1 MKFFVHLM
9 FMNYFHVI
17 SIHKKILLF
26 GALLFISTSCFQ
38 LSNAQNTEHFNFKH
52 LLVKDG
58 LSQGS
63 IMSIFKDSDGFMWIG
78 TKDGLNRFDGYEFI
92 NYNQKIPHLTGH
104 VVNSISEDLDGVLWI
119 GTTNGLFSFDRKT
132 ENYHHF
138 YFDAEDQ
145 RSLSDNHVLST
156 LVRSNGDLWIGTTN
170 GLNKR
175 IKGTDQF
182 LRHKSDVTNQKSI
195 SNNHINTLYEDANQN
210 LWIGTKYGGLNRL
223 SQGSENTFTS
233 PFEHADNN
241 RDVRAILKID
251 ESLWIGT
258 GDGLYILNDDQ
269 VFQRFEQTFS
279 TNETLS
285 NQIIRTMGLDEMGN
299 LWIGTY
305 NGLNYIDMG
314 SGDITVIKNDPT
326 RPRSLSH
333 NSIRSLYIDDTNIVW
348 IGTHFGGLNI
358 LQPQADIFKHYFHN
372 PLSENTISYNV
383 ISAMVED
390 NGGNLWIGTE
400 GGGLN
405 YYDFQNESF
414 RHITSFGNESIEA
427 QTIKSLLLDSEN
439 NLWIGTHSS
448 GLLKLDFNQNRIEKF
463 EFDHGIPYFYS
474 GQKSIIEL
482 YEDLN
487 SKIWAATNSGLF
499 RFDQSFTGVE
509 KIDLN
514 HDNVVVNSI
523 LRDSKENLWL
533 GTQNFGLILYD
544 PEKLTFYQSNEYPN
558 TINHN
563 TINDIHE
570 DENGHLWIGSNGG
583 LNAFSFKNGQLVDVK
598 TSHGDTNNIVYRIEE
613 DYLNHLWLSSPASLT
628 KYNPKDD
635 TFEVY
640 DLRNELPI
648 SEFNKSSSFEH
659 SNNQLFFGGFNGLLS
674 FDPQRLINSQNI
686 PSIQLKRLKLFNK
699 EITVDDQSGILSQ
712 PLTQTDTIEFG
723 PRQNIFTIEYAALNY
738 REMGTTQYAY
748 KLEGLE
754 TDWNYVGQRRFASY
768 SNLSPGTY
776 TFKVKAANKNGLWD
790 DQYASLTI
798 IKTPFIWLTPLAYI
812 IYGIVFIL
820 LVLGVRKYFLIKL
833 NLENKLKLEKL
844 EKQQLENLNKLE
856 LQYFTNIAHDFRTP
870 LTLILG
876 PLQELKSKIKNME
889 YVYHLELI
897 RKNVNLMLRL
907 INQLM
912 DFRKLS
918 TGKMSLVVKY
928 DYFLPCIENIALSF
942 KHLAVTN
949 QVKYSVNSNISNIKI
964 WYDKD
969 KIEKVMY
976 NLLSN
981 AFKHTERGGVIKIE
995 AHQKERDKKE
1005 WIDIKVYNTGGG
1017 ISHAD
1022 KENIFNR
1029 FFQAN
1034 QEPDIKKSGSGI
1046 GLSFVKDLVQLHEGK
1061 IHMDS
1066 QVGKYTSF
1074 TVSIPAFDAYENEDK
1089 VSVKVSSDINFKI
1102 YKGIFESENTNGSDV
1117 PNVEKTKILVVEDED
1132 ELREFLSLTFSSK
1145 YDVLTAS
1152 NGKEGIETAKKEL
1165 PDLIISD
1172 ILMPEVSG
1180 IDLCKE
1186 LKSNSKTNH
1195 IPIVLVT
1202 ARVGD
1207 KTQIDSYEIGADD
1220 FITKPFDIQVIK
1232 SKVSNLINTK
1242 MNIIDYSRQRI
1253 LLNKNDIN
1261 NSTSQQQFFIRL
1273 SEYLRKNIEDPD
1285 LNVQKTS
1292 KALGLSRV
1300 HLYRRVKAITGKSP
1314 NQFIRDFRLSVAVE
1328 LLKQKRYNVNEVC
1341 YKTGFRDVTYFRK
1354 CFKEKFNVAASYYL
1368 NQTGELI
1375 IN

>member
-1 MKFFVHLM
+1 MKYFEIFFHT
-9 FMNYFHVI
+9 
-17 SIHKKILLF
+17 ILTCRSVLIF
-26 GALLFISTSCFQ
+26 SLLLLINTICFR
-38 LSNAQNTEHFNFKH
+38 LSHAQNTEHFNFKH

-58 LSQGS
+58 LSQSS

-92 NYNQKIPHLTGH
+92 SYNQKIPHLTGH
-104 VVNSISEDLDGVLWI
+104 VVNSISEDLEGILWI

-132 ENYHHF
+132 ESYHHF
-138 YFDAEDQ
+138 YHDDKDQ
-145 RSLSDNHVLST
+145 QSLSDNHVLST
-156 LVRSNGDLWIGTTN
+156 LVRSNGDLWIGTRR

-175 IKGTDQF
+175 IQETNQF
-182 LRHKSDVTNQKSI
+182 LRYKSDMTNQKSI
-195 SNNHINTLYEDANQN
+195 SNNHINTLYEDADQN

-223 SQGSENTFTS
+223 IEGSEYTFTA
-233 PFEHADNN
+233 PFDTADNN
-241 RDVRAILKID
+241 RDIRAILKIGK
-251 ESLWIGT
+251 SLWIGT
-258 GDGLYILNDDQ
+258 GDGLYILNQYQ
-269 VFQRFEQTFS
+269 VFQRFEQAFS
-279 TNETLS
+279 TNDTLS
-285 NQIIRTMGLDEMGN
+285 NEIIRTMGLDEMGN

-305 NGLNYIDMG
+305 NGLNYIDMD
-314 SGDITVIKNDPT
+314 SGDIKIIKNDPT

-333 NSIRSLYIDDTNIVW
+333 NSIRSLYIEDTNMLW

-358 LQPQADIFKHYFHN
+358 LQPQADVFKHYFHN
-372 PLSENTISYNV
+372 PLSKNTISYNV
-383 ISAMVED
+383 VSAMVED
-390 NGGNLWIGTE
+390 NMGNLWIGTE

-414 RHITSFGNESIEA
+414 NQITSFGNESIEA

-448 GLLKLDFNQNRIEKF
+448 GLLKFDLDQNRMEKF
-463 EFDHGIPYFYS
+463 ELDRGIEYFYS

-482 YEDLN
+482 YEDFDN
-487 SKIWAATNSGLF
+487 RIWASTNSGLF
-499 RFDQSFTGVE
+499 RFDKAFTDIE

-514 HDNVVVNSI
+514 NDNVIVNSI
-523 LRDSKENLWL
+523 FRDSDKNLWL

-544 PEKLTFYQSNEYPN
+544 SEKLTFYQNNQYPN
-558 TINHN
+558 SINHN
-563 TINDIHE
+563 IINDIHE
-570 DENGHLWIGSNGG
+570 DEKGNLWIGSNGG
-583 LNAFSFKNGQLVDVK
+583 LNKFLFEKSQFIDVI
-598 TSHGDTNNIVYRIEE
+598 TSHENINNIVYRIEE
-613 DYLNHLWLSSPASLT
+613 DYLNNLWLSSPAGLT
-628 KYNPKDD
+628 RYNPFDN
-635 TFEVY
+635 TFEFY

-648 SEFNKSSSFEH
+648 SEFNKASSFKH

-674 FDPQRLINSQNI
+674 FDPQRLINNQKI
-686 PSIQLKRLKLFNK
+686 PSIQLKRLKLSNK
-699 EITVDDQSGILSQ
+699 EITVDDETGILSQ
-712 PLTQTDTIEFG
+712 SLLKTHTIEFQ

-738 REMGTTQYAY
+738 REVGTTQYAY

-754 TDWNYVGQRRFASY
+754 TDWNYVGQRRFAIY

-776 TFKVKAANKNGLWD
+776 TFKVKAANKNGLWG

-798 IKTPFIWLTPLAYI
+798 IKKPFIWFTPLAYT
-812 IYGIVFIL
+812 IYGIILIL
-820 LVLGVRKYFLIKL
+820 LVFGVRKYFLIKL
-833 NLENKLKLEKL
+833 NLENKLKLQKL

-876 PLQELKSKIKNME
+876 PLQELKSKTKNME
-889 YVYHLELI
+889 FSYHLELI

-928 DYFLPCIENIALSF
+928 DYFLPCIKNIALSF

-949 QVKYSVNSNISNIKI
+949 EAKYSVNSNISNIKI

-969 KIEKVMY
+969 KIEKIIY

-995 AHQKERDKKE
+995 VHKKERDKKE
-1005 WIDIKVYNTGGG
+1005 WIDIKVYNTGVG

-1029 FFQAN
+1029 FYQAN
-1034 QEPDIKKSGSGI
+1034 QESDIKKLGSGI
-1046 GLSFVKDLVQLHEGK
+1046 GLSFVKDLVQLHQGK
-1061 IHMDS
+1061 ISIDS

-1074 TVSIPAFDAYENEDK
+1074 TVSIPAFDAYKNGDK
-1089 VSVKVSSDINFKI
+1089 VLVKMPSDINFKI
-1102 YKGIFESENTNGSDV
+1102 YKGIFEAENTTNGADV

-1132 ELREFLSLTFSSK
+1132 ELRRFISLIFSSK

-1152 NGKEGIETAKKEL
+1152 DGKQGIEIAKKEL

-1180 IDLCKE
+1180 TDLCKE
-1186 LKSNSKTNH
+1186 LKSNSRTNH
-1195 IPIVLVT
+1195 IPIVLIT

-1253 LLNKNDIN
+1253 LLNKKDIN

-1300 HLYRRVKAITGKSP
+1300 HLYRRVKTITGKSP
-1314 NQFIRDFRLSVAVE
+1314 NKFIRDFRLSVAVE
-1328 LLKQKRYNVNEVC
+1328 LLKQKKYNINEIC
-1341 YKTGFRDVTYFRK
+1341 YKTGFKDVTYFRK

-1368 NQTGELI
+1368 NQTSELI